1 MGDVDYYIQN
11 HEKTIKTILEI
22 LNASIMN
29 FPGVISKIRY
39 KIPFYYKKSWI
50 CYLNPQKSGGVELAF
65 TRGNELADEQGILER
80 KGRKQVKSIT
90 YQSIKDIDE
99 ASLNI
104 ILQEAMLLDDHVPY
118 ASKRKR
124 K

>member
-22 LNASIMN
+22 LNAAIMK